1 MDLYYLEVDN
11 IRVKSFSTFEL
22 AFKNAITYDKTD
34 SLVKIFHEEYIDEF
48 HGSETSCRLYLVYTS
63 EKINPS

>member
-22 AFKNAITYDKTD
+22 AFKFAIPYDKTD
-34 SLVKIFHEEYIDEF
+34 SVVKIFHEEYIDEF
-48 HGSETSCRLYLVYTS
+48 HGSETSCRVYLLYKS
-63 EKINPS
+63 EK